1 MYAPT
6 TLLTSHLNE
15 LNVEWKEREREKHLN
30 KLLDKTDQS
39 SRLMK
44 RTQNITR
51 NEAIIANLIQ
61 IYSVAISIYIS
72 VKKRNINRVRV
83 QKPL

>member
-1 MYAPT
+1 M
-6 TLLTSHLNE
+6 E
-15 LNVEWKEREREKHLN
+15 GEREKHLN

-51 NEAIIANLIQ
+51 NEAIIANLMICGDFY
-61 IYSVAISIYIS
+61 IYFGQE
-72 VKKRNINRVRV
+72 KKYK
-83 QKPL
+83 QSPSSKTALKL